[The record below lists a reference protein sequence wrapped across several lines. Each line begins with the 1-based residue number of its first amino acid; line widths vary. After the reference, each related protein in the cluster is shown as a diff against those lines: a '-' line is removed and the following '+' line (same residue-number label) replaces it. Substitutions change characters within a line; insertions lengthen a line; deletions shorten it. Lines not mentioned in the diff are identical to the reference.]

1 MTEAAAA
8 LTPGQVVLHVLGQT
22 LAARELEV
30 DQSTVWRW
38 AQDKP
43 RGTGGVVPARYHV
56 RLIEIA
62 RANRK
67 RLTAADLVHG
77 RKVAAEA

>member
-1 MTEAAAA
+1 MTDTAAT
-8 LTPGQVVLHVLGQT
+8 LTPGQVVLKVLGQT
-22 LAARELEV
+22 LAARELEI

-38 AQDKP
+38 AQPKP
-43 RGTGGVVPARYHV
+43 KGSGGIVPARHHA

-62 RANRK
+62 RTHRK

-77 RKVAAEA
+77 RKTRGE